1 MVSGNL
7 QNSALESLSE
17 EEKKV
22 VAQIL
27 SQISADGKSQLLDD
41 IRYSDYKEI
50 PVDII
55 TFIKDNR
62 YLGKAWHT
70 SDGRCKLFPYW
81 EKKLKEIFPD
91 NLTTAVNNFI
101 ESGARGLGKAQP
113 LDSLVFTEHG
123 YRRMGD
129 IHVGDR
135 VYGNDGNLHNVI
147 GVFPQGVKPVCRVT
161 FSDKT
166 STLCSDEHLWT
177 VYDNSHGGRQ
187 RTITCKEM
195 YETGLKTTWGDTRYK
210 IPITKPLQFSHKET
224 FISPYMMGVF
234 LGDGGFGFNAASFTS
249 YDDEIVDA
257 VKYEIAQNDYCLMPN
272 DHSEGCRSWYIKN
285 NNYVVGERT
294 PNAYVEYAKKL
305 NLAGKRAW
313 EKHIPPEYLYN
324 DVESRIALLQGLM
337 DTDGEVDPL
346 YQEAYTTTSKQLAN
360 DVVFLV
366 QSLGG
371 TAILKHYT
379 NCTYKYKGES
389 RPCRDS
395 YTVNIKLPKS
405 ISAVRLNRKRIKLN
419 PRRFEPFRMVKSI
432 EYVEPQECQC
442 ILLDS
447 EEHLYLTNDLIV
459 THNSEIA
466 ITIALYLMHRLMCL
480 KDARTYYDIKPT
492 EQIAFAFMNITETLS
507 YDIGVTKFQNTVQL
521 SPWFMERGEITGRQT
536 KVWNPPEFIHIIVG
550 SRPSHVIGQP
560 VFFAFFDEISFIQNQ
575 DIEKQKEKAIDMID
589 TAIGGMKT
597 RFIKRGQ
604 NPTLLCLA
612 SSKRSDKSF
621 LEVHTRK
628 KLESEKENVII
639 VDEPVWNVRP
649 ADEYCGVKFY
659 VAQGNKYL
667 ASEIIPKGADLKP
680 YKDRGFTIIEVPIE
694 FYAEFYENIERA
706 LCDFAGVS
714 SSDITK
720 YIAGYRLQAVKKKE
734 LKNPFTKDIIE
745 VGNGPEDK
753 TQYYDFFDMNLVD
766 EQMKSKPLYIH
777 LDMSLSGDRTGIA
790 GVWIKGKKPSA
801 DGETPSKDLYY
812 QLAFSIAVKAPRGFQ
827 VSFEKNRQFIYWL
840 KEKGF
845 RIKGVSS
852 DTYQSADLKQQLIA
866 KGYKYDII
874 SVDRVETL
882 DDGKT
887 KLCKPYHYFRNT
899 LYEERI
905 EMYDSELLT
914 TELLGLERNSAGR
927 IDHPDS
933 GQSGSKDVSDA
944 VCGALWNASQN
955 AEEFAF
961 DYGED
966 IQSMVEVSS
975 SSDSNYQK
983 QQVMLNFQEELQK
996 VFGSGVSAITQR
1008 SQPSNDAQKEQ
1019 YKNMSYIR
1027 DGIIPF

>member
-1 MVSGNL
+1 MISGNL

-27 SQISADGKSQLLDD
+27 SQISTNGKSQLLDD

-81 EKKLKEIFPD
+81 ENKLKEIFPD

-101 ESGARGLGKAQP
+101 ESGARGLGK
-113 LDSLVFTEHG
+113 
-123 YRRMGD
+123 
-129 IHVGDR
+129 
-135 VYGNDGNLHNVI
+135 
-147 GVFPQGVKPVCRVT
+147 
-161 FSDKT
+161 
-166 STLCSDEHLWT
+166 
-177 VYDNSHGGRQ
+177 
-187 RTITCKEM
+187 
-195 YETGLKTTWGDTRYK
+195 
-210 IPITKPLQFSHKET
+210 
-224 FISPYMMGVF
+224 
-234 LGDGGFGFNAASFTS
+234 
-249 YDDEIVDA
+249 
-257 VKYEIAQNDYCLMPN
+257 
-272 DHSEGCRSWYIKN
+272 
-285 NNYVVGERT
+285 
-294 PNAYVEYAKKL
+294 
-305 NLAGKRAW
+305 
-313 EKHIPPEYLYN
+313 
-324 DVESRIALLQGLM
+324 
-337 DTDGEVDPL
+337 
-346 YQEAYTTTSKQLAN
+346 
-360 DVVFLV
+360 
-366 QSLGG
+366 
-371 TAILKHYT
+371 
-379 NCTYKYKGES
+379 
-389 RPCRDS
+389 
-395 YTVNIKLPKS
+395 
-405 ISAVRLNRKRIKLN
+405 
-419 PRRFEPFRMVKSI
+419 
-432 EYVEPQECQC
+432 
-442 ILLDS
+442 
-447 EEHLYLTNDLIV
+447 
-459 THNSEIA
+459 SEIA

-621 LEVHTRK
+621 LEVHTKK

-649 ADEYCGVKFY
+649 SDEYCGVKFY

-667 ASEIIPKGADLKP
+667 ASEIVPKGADLKP

-694 FYAEFYENIERA
+694 FYAEFYENIDRA

-801 DGETPSKDLYY
+801 EGETPSKDLYY

-975 SSDSNYQK
+975 SGNSNYQK

-996 VFGSGVSAITQR
+996 VFGAGVSAITQR

-1019 YKNMSYIR
+1019 YENMSYIR
-1027 DGIIPF
+1027 NGIIPF

>member
-1 MVSGNL
+1 MKIKHITKIK
-7 QNSALESLSE
+7 LE
-17 EEKKV
+17 
-22 VAQIL
+22 
-27 SQISADGKSQLLDD
+27 G
-41 IRYSDYKEI
+41 EI
-50 PVDII
+50 PVYDVI
-55 TFIKDNR
+55 N
-62 YLGKAWHT
+62 AN
-70 SDGRCKLFPYW
+70 PY
-81 EKKLKEIFPD
+81 
-91 NLTTAVNNFI
+91 NNF
-101 ESGARGLGKAQP
+101 
-113 LDSLVFTEHG
+113 LVKTNT
-123 YRRMGD
+123 
-129 IHVGDR
+129 
-135 VYGNDGNLHNVI
+135 GNICSHN
-147 GVFPQGVKPVCRVT
+147 C
-161 FSDKT
+161 
-166 STLCSDEHLWT
+166 
-177 VYDNSHGGRQ
+177 
-187 RTITCKEM
+187 
-195 YETGLKTTWGDTRYK
+195 
-210 IPITKPLQFSHKET
+210 
-224 FISPYMMGVF
+224 
-234 LGDGGFGFNAASFTS
+234 
-249 YDDEIVDA
+249 
-257 VKYEIAQNDYCLMPN
+257 
-272 DHSEGCRSWYIKN
+272 
-285 NNYVVGERT
+285 
-294 PNAYVEYAKKL
+294 
-305 NLAGKRAW
+305 
-313 EKHIPPEYLYN
+313 
-324 DVESRIALLQGLM
+324 
-337 DTDGEVDPL
+337 
-346 YQEAYTTTSKQLAN
+346 
-360 DVVFLV
+360 
-366 QSLGG
+366 
-371 TAILKHYT
+371 
-379 NCTYKYKGES
+379 
-389 RPCRDS
+389 
-395 YTVNIKLPKS
+395 
-405 ISAVRLNRKRIKLN
+405 
-419 PRRFEPFRMVKSI
+419 
-432 EYVEPQECQC
+432 
-442 ILLDS
+442 
-447 EEHLYLTNDLIV
+447 
-459 THNSEIA
+459 
-466 ITIALYLMHRLMCL
+466 
-480 KDARTYYDIKPT
+480 
-492 EQIAFAFMNITETLS
+492 
-507 YDIGVTKFQNTVQL
+507 
-521 SPWFMERGEITGRQT
+521 
-536 KVWNPPEFIHIIVG
+536 
-550 SRPSHVIGQP
+550 
-560 VFFAFFDEISFIQNQ
+560 FFDEISFIQNQ
-575 DIEKQKEKAIDMID
+575 DIEKQKEKALDMID

-621 LEVHTRK
+621 LEVHTKK

-649 ADEYCGVKFY
+649 SDEYCGVKFY

-667 ASEIIPKGADLKP
+667 ASEIVPKGADLKP

-694 FYAEFYENIERA
+694 FYAEFYENIDRA

-766 EQMKSKPLYIH
+766 EHMKSKPLYIH

-801 DGETPSKDLYY
+801 EGETSSKDLYY

-975 SSDSNYQK
+975 SGNSNYQK

-996 VFGSGVSAITQR
+996 VFGAGVSAITQR

>member
-1 MVSGNL
+1 MKIKHITKIK
-7 QNSALESLSE
+7 LEE
-17 EEKKV
+17 
-22 VAQIL
+22 
-27 SQISADGKSQLLDD
+27 
-41 IRYSDYKEI
+41 EI
-50 PVDII
+50 PVYDVI
-55 TFIKDNR
+55 N
-62 YLGKAWHT
+62 AN
-70 SDGRCKLFPYW
+70 PY
-81 EKKLKEIFPD
+81 
-91 NLTTAVNNFI
+91 NNF
-101 ESGARGLGKAQP
+101 
-113 LDSLVFTEHG
+113 LV
-123 YRRMGD
+123 
-129 IHVGDR
+129 
-135 VYGNDGNLHNVI
+135 
-147 GVFPQGVKPVCRVT
+147 
-161 FSDKT
+161 KT
-166 STLCSDEHLWT
+166 STGNICSH
-177 VYDNSHGGRQ
+177 
-187 RTITCKEM
+187 
-195 YETGLKTTWGDTRYK
+195 
-210 IPITKPLQFSHKET
+210 
-224 FISPYMMGVF
+224 
-234 LGDGGFGFNAASFTS
+234 
-249 YDDEIVDA
+249 
-257 VKYEIAQNDYCLMPN
+257 
-272 DHSEGCRSWYIKN
+272 
-285 NNYVVGERT
+285 
-294 PNAYVEYAKKL
+294 
-305 NLAGKRAW
+305 
-313 EKHIPPEYLYN
+313 
-324 DVESRIALLQGLM
+324 
-337 DTDGEVDPL
+337 
-346 YQEAYTTTSKQLAN
+346 
-360 DVVFLV
+360 
-366 QSLGG
+366 
-371 TAILKHYT
+371 
-379 NCTYKYKGES
+379 NC
-389 RPCRDS
+389 
-395 YTVNIKLPKS
+395 
-405 ISAVRLNRKRIKLN
+405 
-419 PRRFEPFRMVKSI
+419 
-432 EYVEPQECQC
+432 
-442 ILLDS
+442 
-447 EEHLYLTNDLIV
+447 
-459 THNSEIA
+459 
-466 ITIALYLMHRLMCL
+466 
-480 KDARTYYDIKPT
+480 
-492 EQIAFAFMNITETLS
+492 
-507 YDIGVTKFQNTVQL
+507 
-521 SPWFMERGEITGRQT
+521 
-536 KVWNPPEFIHIIVG
+536 
-550 SRPSHVIGQP
+550 
-560 VFFAFFDEISFIQNQ
+560 FFDEISFIQNQ
-575 DIEKQKEKAIDMID
+575 DIEKQKEKALDMID

-621 LEVHTRK
+621 LEVHTKK

-753 TQYYDFFDMNLVD
+753 TQYNDFFDMSLVD

-905 EMYDSELLT
+905 EIYDSELLT

-933 GQSGSKDVSDA
+933 GQSGCFTGDTKVRLVDGRSLTFLELVDEFNSGRINYVYSFNHQTERIEPRKILKAWCTLRDQPLVRVTLDDGSWVECTHNHKFMLRDGTYKEAKDLQPQDSLMPLYTKYAERKGKPRPESAKQKMRDTYSKKIIIVSDERRAQISEQSRNSSWYTNGVEEKFIFNGNDIPEGFHKGRLNHKVASVEFLDKTADVYDITVDNNHNFALDIGVFVHNSKDVSDA

-975 SSDSNYQK
+975 SDNSNYQK

-996 VFGSGVSAITQR
+996 VFGAGVSAITQR

>member
-27 SQISADGKSQLLDD
+27 SQISTNGKSQLLDD

-101 ESGARGLGKAQP
+101 ESGARGLGK
-113 LDSLVFTEHG
+113 
-123 YRRMGD
+123 
-129 IHVGDR
+129 
-135 VYGNDGNLHNVI
+135 
-147 GVFPQGVKPVCRVT
+147 
-161 FSDKT
+161 
-166 STLCSDEHLWT
+166 
-177 VYDNSHGGRQ
+177 
-187 RTITCKEM
+187 
-195 YETGLKTTWGDTRYK
+195 
-210 IPITKPLQFSHKET
+210 
-224 FISPYMMGVF
+224 
-234 LGDGGFGFNAASFTS
+234 
-249 YDDEIVDA
+249 
-257 VKYEIAQNDYCLMPN
+257 
-272 DHSEGCRSWYIKN
+272 
-285 NNYVVGERT
+285 
-294 PNAYVEYAKKL
+294 
-305 NLAGKRAW
+305 
-313 EKHIPPEYLYN
+313 
-324 DVESRIALLQGLM
+324 
-337 DTDGEVDPL
+337 
-346 YQEAYTTTSKQLAN
+346 
-360 DVVFLV
+360 
-366 QSLGG
+366 
-371 TAILKHYT
+371 
-379 NCTYKYKGES
+379 
-389 RPCRDS
+389 
-395 YTVNIKLPKS
+395 
-405 ISAVRLNRKRIKLN
+405 
-419 PRRFEPFRMVKSI
+419 
-432 EYVEPQECQC
+432 
-442 ILLDS
+442 
-447 EEHLYLTNDLIV
+447 
-459 THNSEIA
+459 SEIA

-766 EQMKSKPLYIH
+766 EHMKSKPLYIH

-790 GVWIKGKKPSA
+790 GVWIKGKKPSVE
-801 DGETPSKDLYY
+801 GETPSKDLYY

-975 SSDSNYQK
+975 SGDSNYQK

-996 VFGSGVSAITQR
+996 VFGAGVSAITQR